1 MKYEGLEEYAKE
13 YNIAPQTLYSRLN
26 RGWSI
31 TKAIGDKYAD

>member
-1 MKYEGLEEYAKE
+1 MKYEGLEEYA
-13 YNIAPQTLYSRLN
+13 IAPQTLYSRLN